1 MPPITI
7 TIAPMSE
14 ETLEAVAALEKACF
28 TAPWSLKGLREE
40 LVNPMAFFIVALID
54 GQVAGYAGLHHVLD
68 EGFIANVAV
77 GESYR
82 RRGVASALLEAF
94 IAYAREH
101 GLVLLTLEVRV
112 GNTAAQALYQQ
123 YGFVE
128 DGRRKDYY
136 RHPTEDALLL
146 GLHF

>member
-14 ETLEAVAALEKACF
+14 ETVEAVAELEKACF

-40 LVNPMAFFIVALID
+40 LVNPMAFFIVALIE

-77 GESYR
+77 GEAYR

-94 IAYAREH
+94 IAYARDH

-136 RHPTEDALLL
+136 RHPIEDALLL